1 MPSLDPASVGVGQ
14 DVLAANAHALGLEL
28 SGRQL
33 AAFSTYE
40 RELLDWNARVNLT
53 SIDDPTD
60 VQIKHFADS
69 LAVLGVLPPGGL
81 RLLDVGAGAGFPG
94 VPIKL
99 VRPEIDLTL
108 LDATG
113 KKTVF
118 LSHLVGTLGLERVQV
133 LTGRAEE
140 LGQRPDEREAYDV
153 VVARAVA
160 SLRVLA
166 ELCLPLARI
175 GGMAIA
181 QKKAGVDDELHEA
194 GRAISILGGR
204 LRPIVRY
211 RLPGLADERWLVVI
225 EKARPTPRPYPR
237 RPGLPAKSP
246 L

>member
-1 MPSLDPASVGVGQ
+1 MPPLDPASVGVGQ
-14 DVLAANAHALGLEL
+14 GALSANAHALGLEL
-28 SGRQL
+28 AGREL
-33 AAFSTYE
+33 VAFATYE
-40 RELLDWNARVNLT
+40 RELLDWNTRVNLT
-53 SIDDPTD
+53 AIEDPAD
-60 VQIKHFADS
+60 VQVKHFADS
-69 LAVLGVLPPGGL
+69 LAVVGVLPLGGL

-94 VPIKL
+94 VPIRL

-113 KKTVF
+113 KKTAF
-118 LSHLVGTLGLERVQV
+118 LSHLVRTLGLERVQV
-133 LTGRAEE
+133 LTGRAED

-166 ELCLPLARI
+166 ELCLPLARV
-175 GGMAIA
+175 GGMVIA
-181 QKKAGVDDELHEA
+181 QKKAGADDEVNDA

-211 RLPGLADERWLVVI
+211 RLPDLADERWLVVV
-225 EKARPTPRPYPR
+225 EKVRPTPRAYPR